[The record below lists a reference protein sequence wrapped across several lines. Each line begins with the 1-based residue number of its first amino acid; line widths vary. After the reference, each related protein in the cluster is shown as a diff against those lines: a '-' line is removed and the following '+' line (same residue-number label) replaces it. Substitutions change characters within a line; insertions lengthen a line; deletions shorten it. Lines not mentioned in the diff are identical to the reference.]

1 MPQLIR
7 SSLKPLLMPAE
18 TKERIAKVMARSGL
32 CSRREAENYI
42 LQGRVSVNGHILT
55 SPAFTVTEQD
65 KILVDGE
72 ALPKKDR
79 VRVWKYHKPKGL
91 ICTQKDPE
99 NRPTI
104 FEDILARHPA
114 LPRLISVGR
123 LDYNSE
129 GLLLVTNSGALAR
142 YLELPA
148 TGWIRR
154 YKVRVLGT
162 PSEKILSNL
171 TKGITIEGIHYGS
184 IQASLEKNQGT
195 GSNSWVKIS
204 LTEGKNQEIRRVMKH
219 LGHVVNRLIRLS
231 YGPFQLGALKE
242 HEVEEIPEKVLKE
255 QFGKKWSDF

>member
-1 MPQLIR
+1 
-7 SSLKPLLMPAE
+7 MPAE

-32 CSRREAENYI
+32 CSRREAEAYI
-42 LQGRVSVNGHILT
+42 QQGRVSVNGTVLT
-55 SPAFTVTEQD
+55 TPAFTVTEND

-72 ALPKKDR
+72 SLPKKDR
-79 VRVWKYHKPKGL
+79 VRVWKYHKPKGVM
-91 ICTQKDPE
+91 CTQKDPE
-99 NRPTI
+99 NRSTVFDEIVTRYPS
-104 FEDILARHPA
+104 

-129 GLLLVTNSGALAR
+129 GLLLLTNSGALAR

-148 TGWIRR
+148 TGWVRR

-162 PSEKILSNL
+162 PSEKVLSNL
-171 TKGITIEGIHYGS
+171 KKGITVEGVRYGS
-184 IQASLEKNQGT
+184 IEASLEKNQGS

-231 YGPFQLGALKE
+231 YGPFQLGALQE
-242 HEVEEIPEKVLKE
+242 HDLEEIPEKVLKE
-255 QFGKKWSDF
+255 QFGKKWADF

>member
-1 MPQLIR
+1 
-7 SSLKPLLMPAE
+7 MPAE

-32 CSRREAENYI
+32 CSRREAEVYI
-42 LQGRVSVNGHILT
+42 QQGRVSVNGTVLT
-55 SPAFTVTEQD
+55 TPAFTVTEND

-72 ALPKKDR
+72 PLPKKDR
-79 VRVWKYHKPKGL
+79 VRVWKYHKPKGVM
-91 ICTQKDPE
+91 CTQKDPE
-99 NRPTI
+99 NRTTVFDEIVTRYPS
-104 FEDILARHPA
+104 

-129 GLLLVTNSGALAR
+129 GLLLLTNSGALAR

-148 TGWIRR
+148 TGWVRR

-162 PSEKILSNL
+162 PSEKVLSNL
-171 TKGITIEGIHYGS
+171 KKGITVEGVRYGS
-184 IQASLEKNQGT
+184 IEASLEKNQGT

-231 YGPFQLGALKE
+231 YGPFQLGALQE
-242 HEVEEIPEKVLKE
+242 HDLEEISEKVLKE
-255 QFGKKWSDF
+255 QFGKKWSEV